1 LAQRL
6 PGRER
11 DRFALAEPLMAWRFQ
26 HSARSAAGK
35 VDVWRRYVDVA
46 NWRDW
51 SVEGVQWSRLD
62 GPFEVGTKGK
72 SKPPRL
78 PAGSFRLV
86 EVVPERLY
94 RSETRL
100 PGARLLFEH
109 EIEPA
114 DAGVTIT
121 HRAILDGPMTRV
133 WLPILRKSIESGL
146 PAGVERL
153 AELAA
158 ADHSATRRA

>member
-1 LAQRL
+1 
-6 PGRER
+6 
-11 DRFALAEPLMAWRFQ
+11 MAWRFE

-35 VDVWRRYVDVA
+35 EDVWPRYVDVP

-51 SVEGVQWSRLD
+51 SVKGVEWSRLD
-62 GPFEVGTKGK
+62 GPFEVGTRGK
-72 SKPPRL
+72 SKPPGL

-86 EVVPERLY
+86 EVVPERIY

-100 PGARLLFEH
+100 LGARLQFEH

-114 DAGVTIT
+114 DVGVTIT
-121 HRAILDGPMTRV
+121 HRAILDGPMTRL

-146 PAGVERL
+146 PTGVERL

-158 ADHSATRRA
+158 ADHSASRRA